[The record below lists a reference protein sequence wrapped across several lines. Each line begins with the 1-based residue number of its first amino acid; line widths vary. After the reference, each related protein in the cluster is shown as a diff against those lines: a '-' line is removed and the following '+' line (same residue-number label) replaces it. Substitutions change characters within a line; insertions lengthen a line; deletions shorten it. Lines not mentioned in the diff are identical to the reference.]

1 MQPTFI
7 PWLGWFDIAD
17 QSDTVVILDDVSF
30 SKQSWQQ
37 RNRIRTPSG
46 LEYLTLPVSTSGL
59 VGQLI
64 SEAKI
69 SDKQKLMKIMKTI
82 KQNYIKTEFFELYYE
97 SFCEKLIECS
107 GENRLVDINVGIIN
121 WFFDCLNLNKKIL
134 LSSDLK
140 VSGKKTE
147 RVVNICQKVG
157 ASSYLT
163 PHGSLDYLYK
173 DRGMFVDINLPVEIH
188 NYQHPVYNQ
197 YFSPFISHAS
207 TLDLLMNEG
216 IRSIDVIR
224 SGRSKSHE
232 LI

>member
-1 MQPTFI
+1 
-7 PWLGWFDIAD
+7 
-17 QSDTVVILDDVSF
+17 
-30 SKQSWQQ
+30 
-37 RNRIRTPSG
+37 
-46 LEYLTLPVSTSGL
+46 
-59 VGQLI
+59 
-64 SEAKI
+64 
-69 SDKQKLMKIMKTI
+69 
-82 KQNYIKTEFFELYYE
+82 
-97 SFCEKLIECS
+97 
-107 GENRLVDINVGIIN
+107 
-121 WFFDCLNLNKKIL
+121 
-134 LSSDLK
+134 
-140 VSGKKTE
+140 
-147 RVVNICQKVG
+147 VVNICQNVG